1 MNANGEVIGLIQKN
15 ADAESKES
23 FAIGIGYAMNLSI
36 NALSGSDYA
45 LNNIGIKKGLPT
57 DESQALVYLYMS
69 SSQKTPEEYLTL
81 LNDFISQYPN
91 NAEGYLRRATF
102 YLNTGDLSKAALAEE
117 DIKQMFKVSEKRK
130 KPIITLQNFYTTTA
144 LA

>member
-45 LNNIGIKKGLPT
+45 LNNIGIKKGFLPT
-57 DESQALVYLYMS
+57 NHRLW
-69 SSQKTPEEYLTL
+69 
-81 LNDFISQYPN
+81 FIFIC
-91 NAEGYLRRATF
+91 RRHRKRRK
-102 YLNTGDLSKAALAEE
+102 NT
-117 DIKQMFKVSEKRK
+117 
-130 KPIITLQNFYTTTA
+130 
-144 LA
+144 